1 MEILAGITAFLQIA
15 NLIFN
20 IRDKLEIPK
29 EDKVTLGD
37 GLINI
42 GNLIRSVA
50 EDLNK
55 GVYPAGKCQQ
65 MDLYAGELNNI
76 LKGQF
81 SEKDAARLNDYLSQ
95 ALHVERL
102 LGELNNISLEAKD
115 KNIELLEIAA
125 SSFIASG
132 EIVKLK

>member
-15 NLIFN
+15 NLIFS
-20 IRDKLEIPK
+20 IREKLEITK
-29 EDKVTLGD
+29 EEKISLSE

-42 GNLIRSVA
+42 GNLIKSVA

-55 GVYPAGKCQQ
+55 GIYPAGKCHQ
-65 MDLYAGELNNI
+65 MELYAGELKNI
-76 LKGQF
+76 LDKKI
-81 SEKDAARLNDYLSQ
+81 SEKDMNRLQDDLQ
-95 ALHVERL
+95 RALHVERL
-102 LGELNNISLEAKD
+102 LGELNNISLESKE

-132 EIVKLK
+132 EIIKLK

>member
-1 MEILAGITAFLQIA
+1 MEILAGVTAFLQIA
-15 NLIFN
+15 NLIFK
-20 IRDKLEIPK
+20 IRDRLEISK
-29 EDKVTLGD
+29 EDKITLGD

-55 GVYPAGKCQQ
+55 GIYPAGKCQQ

-81 SEKDAARLNDYLSQ
+81 SEKDALQLNDYLNQ

-102 LGELNNISLEAKD
+102 LGELNNKSLEAKN
-115 KNIELLEIAA
+115 KNIELLEISA